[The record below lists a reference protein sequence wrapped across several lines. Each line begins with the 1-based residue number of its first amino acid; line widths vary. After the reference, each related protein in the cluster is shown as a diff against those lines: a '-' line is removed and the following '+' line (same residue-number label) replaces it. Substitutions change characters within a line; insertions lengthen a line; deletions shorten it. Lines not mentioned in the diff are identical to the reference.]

1 MLSLIA
7 TCKNNNLKNVRVFLD
22 RINMDGGG
30 GSSYTHTHTQTRCL
44 SLAHRVIN
52 ILTHEDTA
60 QQDRLSQ
67 QAPTSIGLVLV

>member
-1 MLSLIA
+1 MSEF
-7 TCKNNNLKNVRVFLD
+7 FLTVSTWTEEED
-22 RINMDGGG
+22 
-30 GSSYTHTHTQTRCL
+30 HLTHTQTRCL